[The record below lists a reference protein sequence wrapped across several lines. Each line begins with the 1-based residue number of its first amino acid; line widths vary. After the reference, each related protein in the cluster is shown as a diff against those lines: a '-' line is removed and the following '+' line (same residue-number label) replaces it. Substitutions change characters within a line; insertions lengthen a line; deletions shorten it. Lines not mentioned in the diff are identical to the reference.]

1 MNPLRK
7 CISLA
12 GAGWLRSSSDAND
25 YRLYGNREYV
35 RDQSGTKWIK
45 LWLNWAE
52 MQPAAVGSRA
62 ASWNDLSQ
70 RLEPQ
75 LARLDAQISA
85 ANADGIQVILGMYHQ
100 YPLWTVSPDTNGM
113 PEKRTLADRFPSN
126 VAPNGPWDWFVGY
139 FMARYKYHAP
149 INPLGPRDGYTLG
162 NPVGAY
168 LTAFEVC
175 NEPNELNWPPSVAHS
190 RVANMIITAE
200 NASWYWGS
208 LAPADY
214 RIWVFGPGSGDI
226 ADSPTETSARVD
238 YLTFTGRV
246 LAYLRDW
253 WHPRAYCAWTHH
265 NYNDII
271 SNRVLPDT
279 KAKKVRGCCLST
291 TGGAAG
297 TATFGSPRAASR
309 SPTITHPSTRPF
321 RCGCSRPQRS

>member
-12 GAGWLRSSSDAND
+12 GAAWLRSDSDANN

-45 LWLNWAE
+45 LWLHWAE
-52 MQPAAVGSRA
+52 MQPAAVSSRA

-70 RLEPQ
+70 RLQVQ

-100 YPLWTVSPDTNGM
+100 YPLWAVSPDTNGM
-113 PEKRTLADRFPSN
+113 PEKRTLNDRFPSD
-126 VAPNGPWDWFVGY
+126 VGPNGPWDWFIGY

-149 INPLGPRDGYTLG
+149 INPAGPRDGYTLG

-168 LTAFEVC
+168 ITAFEIC
-175 NEPNELNWPPSVAHS
+175 SEPNELNWPTSVADS
-190 RVANMIITAE
+190 RVANMIMTAE

-214 RIWVFGPGSGDI
+214 SIWVFGPATGDI
-226 ADSPTETSARVD
+226 ASWPTETNKTLN
-238 YLTFTGRV
+238 YYTFTGRV
-246 LAYLRDW
+246 LSYLRNW
-253 WHPRAYCAWTHH
+253 WHPRVYCAWTQH
-265 NYNDII
+265 NYNDIA
-271 SNRVLPDT
+271 SDRGLNDT
-279 KAKKVRGCCLST
+279 KASKTRQLLYDYNWRA
-291 TGGAAG
+291 GGD
-297 TATFGSPRAASR
+297 R
-309 SPTITHPSTRPF
+309 
-321 RCGCSRPQRS
+321 